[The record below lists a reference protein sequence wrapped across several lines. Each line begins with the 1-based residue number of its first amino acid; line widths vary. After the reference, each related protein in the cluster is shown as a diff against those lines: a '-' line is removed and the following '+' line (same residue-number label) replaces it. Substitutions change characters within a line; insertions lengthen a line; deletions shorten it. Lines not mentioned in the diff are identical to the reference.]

1 MGRERNNFLFF
12 SFIFFSKNK
21 TRNKKTRNKIQEK
34 LRNAYSDIDD
44 RIEGVV

>member
-1 MGRERNNFLFF
+1 MFGRREERKLTHNLFLFF
-12 SFIFFSKNK
+12 FTCLLFKK
-21 TRNKKTRNKIQEK
+21 TNKKQEK